1 MRPVLGVA
9 VDDGEVSAVLV
20 DADVPQLGPFDSQR
34 WAAEPDASQSD
45 AVARAVTSM
54 TERAEN
60 ASLTV
65 GTIGL
70 VALPSGEADTDAVA
84 EAVRAVSEAPVEVVP
99 LDGARL
105 AYLAGAPE
113 LAETPVL
120 AIHTRTGGV
129 ESVSIVDTGSRT
141 VLSSVVR
148 GGDDLTGHPDALPD
162 TMDEALARAGVSP
175 EALVFLDLRPGDAA
189 PARELST
196 ILGVPFVTPH
206 GVPWHRSTGAALV
219 ASRRSRVQPAAAAGA
234 AATRRNLA
242 LMVIVI
248 ALLAMLGGGLAL
260 AMGGSGGGSDDQGSS
275 EPPGGSQGQSAIP
288 GTTDLAPEADT
299 PELWDRLAPHSVP
312 RDAGTPGD
320 AGSPPDP
327 APHGSDPCGAAQP
340 ASWPA
345 RGSDPAPS
353 PAPLPAPEHAPEP
366 VAPCD
371 PPVDPAP

>member
-34 WAAEPDASQSD
+34 WAAGPDTSQAD

-70 VALPSGEADTDAVA
+70 VSLPSGEADTDVVA
-84 EAVRAVSEAPVEVVP
+84 EAVRAVSEVPVEVVP
-99 LDGARL
+99 LDSARL

-113 LAETPVL
+113 LADTPVL

-129 ESVSIVDTGSRT
+129 ESVSIVDTRSRT

-175 EALVFLDLRPGDAA
+175 AALVFLDLRPGDAV

-206 GVPWHRSTGAALV
+206 GVPWHRPTGAALV
-219 ASRRSRVQPAAAAGA
+219 ASRRSRVQPAVAVGTAS
-234 AATRRNLA
+234 TRRILA

-248 ALLAMLGGGLAL
+248 ALLAVLGGGLAL
-260 AMGGSGGGSDDQGSS
+260 AMGGSGGSNDQSSS
-275 EPPGGSQGQSAIP
+275 EQPGGSEGQSAIP
-288 GTTDLAPEADT
+288 GTTDFAPEADT
-299 PELWDRLAPHSVP
+299 PELWDRIAPHSVP
-312 RDAGTPGD
+312 RDAGAPDD
-320 AGSPPDP
+320 AGAPPDP
-327 APHGSDPCGAAQP
+327 APHGSDPCSAAQP

-353 PAPLPAPEHAPEP
+353 PVPLPAPDHAPEP
-366 VAPCD
+366 APPCD

>member
-34 WAAEPDASQSD
+34 WAAEPDVSQAD

-70 VALPSGEADTDAVA
+70 VALPSGDADTAAVA
-84 EAVRAVSEAPVEVVP
+84 EAIRAVSEAPVAVVP
-99 LDGARL
+99 LDDARL

-113 LAETPVL
+113 LADTPVL
-120 AIHTRTGGV
+120 ALHTRTGSV
-129 ESVSIVDTGSRT
+129 ESASIVDTGSRS

-148 GGDDLTGHPDALPD
+148 GDDPLTGHTDALPD
-162 TMDEALARAGVSP
+162 TMDEALARAGVAP
-175 EALVFLDLRPGDAA
+175 AALVFLDLRPGDAP

-206 GVPWHRSTGAALV
+206 GVPWHRATGAALV
-219 ASRRSRVQPAAAAGA
+219 AARRSRAQPVAAGA
-234 AATRRNLA
+234 ASTRRNVA
-242 LMVIVI
+242 LMAVVV
-248 ALLAMLGGGLAL
+248 ALVAMLGGGLAL
-260 AMGGSGGGSDDQGSS
+260 AMGGSGGGSEDQGGSAG
-275 EPPGGSQGQSAIP
+275 PGGSAGQGEISDS
-288 GTTDLAPEADT
+288 TEFTPETDT
-299 PELWDRLAPHSVP
+299 PELWDRIAPHHVP
-312 RDAGTPGD
+312 RDAGTPD
-320 AGSPPDP
+320 EAGTPQDP
-327 APHGSDPCGAAQP
+327 ASQDPANQGSDPCGAALP

-353 PAPLPAPEHAPEP
+353 PAPEHAPAP
-366 VAPCD
+366 APPCD
-371 PPVDPAP
+371 PPDDPAH

>member
-34 WAAEPDASQSD
+34 WAAEPERSASD

-54 TERAEN
+54 AQRAEN

-70 VALPSGEADTDAVA
+70 VELPGAAADTDSVA
-84 EAVRAVSEAPVEVVP
+84 NAVRAVSEAPVEVVP
-99 LDGARL
+99 LDAARL

-113 LAETPVL
+113 LTGTPVQAL
-120 AIHTRTGGV
+120 HTRTGGV
-129 ESVSIVDTGSRT
+129 ESVSIVDTRSRT

-148 GGDDLTGHPDALPD
+148 GDDPTGVPDTLPD
-162 TMDEALARAGVSP
+162 TVDEALVRAGVSP
-175 EALVFLDLRPGDAA
+175 TALVFLDLRPGDAV

-206 GVPWHRSTGAALV
+206 GVQWHRATGAALV
-219 ASRRSRVQPAAAAGA
+219 AARRSRVQPAPAAAG
-234 AATRRNLA
+234 TTSIHRNLVLLFVVVTLVA
-242 LMVIVI
+242 L
-248 ALLAMLGGGLAL
+248 LGGGLAL
-260 AMGGSGGGSDDQGSS
+260 AMGGFEDRGGSEG
-275 EPPGGSQGQSAIP
+275 PGGSAERSEVL
-288 GTTDLAPEADT
+288 GTTDSAPGTDT
-299 PELWDRLAPHSVP
+299 PKLWDRDAPLPDP
-312 RDAGTPGD
+312 RNAGTPDDAGTTRT
-320 AGSPPDP
+320 P
-327 APHGSDPCGAAQP
+327 APPGSDPCGAAQP

-353 PAPLPAPEHAPEP
+353 PAPEP
-366 VAPCD
+366 TREPPPPCD
-371 PPVDPAP
+371 PPADPAP